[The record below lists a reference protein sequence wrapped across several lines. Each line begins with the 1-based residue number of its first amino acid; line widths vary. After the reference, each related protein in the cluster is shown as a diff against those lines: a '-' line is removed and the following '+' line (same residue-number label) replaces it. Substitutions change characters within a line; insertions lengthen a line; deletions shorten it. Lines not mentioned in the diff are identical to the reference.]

1 MSNYMNLINRK
12 LLTNCWSYLKA
23 SNNYSQTKCFHSLVL
38 SKIMRKNTINNNNNY
53 NKVMIDSTL
62 NNSKVFNLS
71 FCQLLLKRNQ
81 SNNSS
86 EDFQSKNDLSES
98 NSNDGQNLRKS
109 FETKFKT
116 FKDEDSEVIL
126 DVSEELI
133 LNEDKGQSHEQL
145 PQEIEEEFY
154 LYREKKPKTKLDK
167 MNLKRGITGVFD
179 IQELV
184 QLLRDENMKDIA
196 VIKVPKE
203 MRYCDFLVLANAKS
217 LRHLKVFYY
226 LICCFETIYYFI
238 CCFETICYFIC
249 CFEIIYYLL
258 LFRLSLSLLIKFTK
272 SKRIKRIRFLILV
285 EIIPMIGK

>member
-1 MSNYMNLINRK
+1 
-12 LLTNCWSYLKA
+12 
-23 SNNYSQTKCFHSLVL
+23 
-38 SKIMRKNTINNNNNY
+38 MRKNTINNNNNY

-226 LICCFETIYYFI
+226 LICCFETICYFI
-238 CCFETICYFIC
+238 CCFETI
-249 CFEIIYYLL
+249 YYLL
-258 LFRLSLSLLIKFTK
+258 LFRHSLSSLIKFTK

>member
-1 MSNYMNLINRK
+1 MNLINRK
-12 LLTNCWSYLKA
+12 LLTNCWSYYLKA

-53 NKVMIDSTL
+53 YYYNYNKVLIDSTL
-62 NNSKVFNLS
+62 NNSKLFNQS
-71 FCQLLLKRNQ
+71 FCQLLVKRNQ
-81 SNNSS
+81 SNYSS
-86 EDFQSKNDLSES
+86 DDFQSKNDLSKS
-98 NSNDGQNLRKS
+98 DSNDGQNLRKS

-133 LNEDKGQSHEQL
+133 LNEDKDQSHEQI

-154 LYREKKPKTKLDK
+154 LYQEKKSKTKLDK

-184 QLLRDENMKDIA
+184 ELLRDENMKDIA

-217 LRHLKVFYY
+217 LRHLKVLNF
-226 LICCFETIYYFI
+226 C
-238 CCFETICYFIC
+238 
-249 CFEIIYYLL
+249 LL
-258 LFRLSLSLLIKFTK
+258 L
-272 SKRIKRIRFLILV
+272 
-285 EIIPMIGK
+285 

>member
-1 MSNYMNLINRK
+1 
-12 LLTNCWSYLKA
+12 
-23 SNNYSQTKCFHSLVL
+23 
-38 SKIMRKNTINNNNNY
+38 MRKNTINNNNNY

-62 NNSKVFNLS
+62 NNSKLFNQS
-71 FCQLLLKRNQ
+71 FCRLLVIRNQ
-81 SNNSS
+81 SNYSS
-86 EDFQSKNDLSES
+86 EDSQSKNDLSKSDS
-98 NSNDGQNLRKS
+98 NENDGQNLRKS

-133 LNEDKGQSHEQL
+133 LNEDKDQSHEQL

-167 MNLKRGITGVFD
+167 TNLKRGITGVFD
-179 IQELV
+179 IKELV

-226 LICCFETIYYFI
+226 LFLIFSFETIYY
-238 CCFETICYFIC
+238 
-249 CFEIIYYLL
+249 
-258 LFRLSLSLLIKFTK
+258 
-272 SKRIKRIRFLILV
+272 
-285 EIIPMIGK
+285 

>member
-1 MSNYMNLINRK
+1 
-12 LLTNCWSYLKA
+12 
-23 SNNYSQTKCFHSLVL
+23 
-38 SKIMRKNTINNNNNY
+38 MRKNTINNNNNY
-53 NKVMIDSTL
+53 NNYCNYNKVLIDSTL
-62 NNSKVFNLS
+62 NNSKLFNQS
-71 FCQLLLKRNQ
+71 FCQLLVKRNQ
-81 SNNSS
+81 SNYSS
-86 EDFQSKNDLSES
+86 DDFQSKNDLSKS
-98 NSNDGQNLRKS
+98 DSNDGQNLRKS

-133 LNEDKGQSHEQL
+133 LNEDKDESHEQL

-154 LYREKKPKTKLDK
+154 LYQEKKPKTKLDK

-226 LICCFETIYYFI
+226 LFLIFSFET
-238 CCFETICYFIC
+238 
-249 CFEIIYYLL
+249 IYYLL
-258 LFRLSLSLLIKFTK
+258 LFRHSLSLLIKFIK

-285 EIIPMIGK
+285 EIIAMIGK